1 LREKRG
7 LRKYYTI
14 NEEKW
19 WTYPDGTSRTIE
31 SIKEEMGRYASAK
44 KRLKQSEQF
53 IEVKH
58 PSGGWEYP
66 TDHIKLQVLLDKQT
80 DETLYDWL
88 SALQGKPA
96 LFRSRFPKWL
106 RETIRSQPLK
116 TEDLLDAIYIRLRET
131 HNPLIL
137 FAFEI
142 YHNHK
147 IVQ

>member
-1 LREKRG
+1 
-7 LRKYYTI
+7 
-14 NEEKW
+14 
-19 WTYPDGTSRTIE
+19 
-31 SIKEEMGRYASAK
+31 
-44 KRLKQSEQF
+44 
-53 IEVKH
+53 
-58 PSGGWEYP
+58 
-66 TDHIKLQVLLDKQT
+66 
-80 DETLYDWL
+80 
-88 SALQGKPA
+88 
-96 LFRSRFPKWL
+96 L